1 MACTQGMF
9 QNFSLAYATYA
20 TYQVHVYTFF
30 SFFSFSLSN
39 TNKLLTKFINHVGRT
54 GQHVVVSPVF

>member
-1 MACTQGMF
+1 MPCTQGMF

-20 TYQVHVYTFF
+20 TYATYQVQRYTF
-30 SFFSFSLSN
+30 SAFFQLFCL
-39 TNKLLTKFINHVGRT
+39 KYQVINHVGRT